1 MAIEREVIIVTRDA
15 TQELHESSISGVNA
29 TLPGASLT
37 AAVNAL
43 TALSRDTYVTAY
55 VIDKQYINEIA

>member
-1 MAIEREVIIVTRDA
+1 MAISREVIIVTRD
-15 TQELHESSISGVNA
+15 TNQDLHETTISGVNA

-43 TALSRDTYVTAY
+43 NDLTTDSYVTAY
-55 VIDKQYINEIA
+55 VIDKQYINDIA